1 MTSNES
7 NIDEGIDVNEGDET
21 FSERLLGLLEM
32 IPASVQAPLGI
43 FAKCVWSAYQ
53 TACDASWVF
62 ITTFAI
68 LFGPA
73 MLEAE
78 RQYQDSLDKTNKNQQ
93 TIDDPIKKLP
103 AEAET
108 Q

>member
-1 MTSNES
+1 MSSRKFN
-7 NIDEGIDVNEGDET
+7 DEVNEEDET

-32 IPASVQAPLGI
+32 IPQSVRSPLGI
-43 FAKCVWSAYQ
+43 ISRCVWSAHQ
-53 TACDASWVF
+53 TICDASWVF
-62 ITTFAI
+62 ITTLAI

-78 RQYQDSLDKTNKNQQ
+78 REYQAEVEKITKNKQTVDDSMSNLIT
-93 TIDDPIKKLP
+93 
-103 AEAET
+103 AET